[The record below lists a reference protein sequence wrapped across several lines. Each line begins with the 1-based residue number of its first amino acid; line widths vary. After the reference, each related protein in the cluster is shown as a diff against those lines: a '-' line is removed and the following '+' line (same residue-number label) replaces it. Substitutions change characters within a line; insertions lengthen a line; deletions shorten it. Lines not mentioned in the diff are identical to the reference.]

1 MEIDNNKWKKCIH
14 FRYRRNI
21 WFYCGLISIVVIFL
35 AFYNHAKIKEY
46 KNKQTKLDS
55 VLAKQ
60 DSIKLETDKE
70 KVLKL
75 QKMNQQIE
83 KQTDTLSSQLS
94 ILDKDM
100 KTLKEVLDSTI
111 IKEKKCLIL
120 QIIHIVVCC
129 LLLLQYLA
137 LLIPR

>member
-60 DSIKLETDKE
+60 DSIKLETDKD

-75 QKMNQQIE
+75 QKINQQLE
-83 KQTDTLSSQLS
+83 KQTDTLSFQISALTTEIKS
-94 ILDKDM
+94 IKRLL
-100 KTLKEVLDSTI
+100 KTFIK
-111 IKEKKCLIL
+111 KEK
-120 QIIHIVVCC
+120 
-129 LLLLQYLA
+129 
-137 LLIPR
+137 

>member
-1 MEIDNNKWKKCIH
+1 MKKKLMEINNNKLKKGIL

-21 WFYCGLISIVVIFL
+21 WSYCGLISIVVVFL
-35 AFYNHAKIKEY
+35 IFYNHAKIKEY

-60 DSIKLETDKE
+60 DSIKHEIDKD

-75 QKMNQQIE
+75 QKMNQQLE

-94 ILDKDM
+94 ILDKD
-100 KTLKEVLDSTI
+100 LKMLKDVLDSTI
-111 IKEKKCLIL
+111 IKEK
-120 QIIHIVVCC
+120 
-129 LLLLQYLA
+129 
-137 LLIPR
+137 

>member
-1 MEIDNNKWKKCIH
+1 MVIDKNKWKKCIY

-60 DSIKLETDKE
+60 DSIKLEIDKD

-75 QKMNQQIE
+75 QKMNQQLE

-94 ILDKDM
+94 ILDKDL

-111 IKEKKCLIL
+111 IKEK
-120 QIIHIVVCC
+120 
-129 LLLLQYLA
+129 
-137 LLIPR
+137 

>member
-1 MEIDNNKWKKCIH
+1 MEIDKNKWKKCIH

-35 AFYNHAKIKEY
+35 AFYNHVKIKEH

-60 DSIKLETDKE
+60 DSIKLEIDKD

-75 QKMNQQIE
+75 QKMNQQLE
-83 KQTDTLSSQLS
+83 KQTETLSSQLS
-94 ILDKDM
+94 ILDKDL

-111 IKEKKCLIL
+111 INEK
-120 QIIHIVVCC
+120 
-129 LLLLQYLA
+129 
-137 LLIPR
+137 